1 MAQDDGQVDTSPDF
15 DMVTLYSSLTVD
27 SEIESDVIRGV
38 LESNGIPTIVSGMA
52 AYPNLGFQVKVPQA
66 RLEEAKRLIDEA
78 LAAGPEAAA
87 EAEAASEE

>member
-15 DMVTLYSSLTVD
+15 DMVTLYSSQTVD
-27 SEIESDVIRGV
+27 SEIEADVIRGV
-38 LESNGIPTIVSGMA
+38 LESNGIPTIVSSMA
-52 AYPNLGFQVKVPQA
+52 ACPNLGIEVKVPQA
-66 RLEEAKRLIDEA
+66 RVEEAKRLIGEA